1 MSNIITLLA
10 DIGATNAR
18 FAVSIDYGCLDL
30 VQVLKCEDYPTPVN
44 AINFYLNEH
53 NIVSID
59 NICFALAGPVVAGVV
74 KITNNHWVLDS
85 KQLQEIYRLK
95 KISLLNDFEALAY
108 SVLVL
113 TKQQLLP
120 LNEHDSSAIRSDDF
134 TCLILGAGSGL
145 GVSALFKR
153 RASIYPIVSEAGHAN
168 FSPVGDLQMTIFK
181 LLINKYQQVSN
192 EHILSGPGIV
202 NIYQSLCEIEGTQPI
217 YQTAQE
223 ICESASNSED
233 NHSIKSLDIFFE
245 VLGQVAGDLVLTYN
259 AYDGVYIGGG
269 IAPRYSKLMKKS
281 LFNLAFKN
289 KSQHQGRLEN
299 TPISLIVEPYPGLVG
314 ADYYSKNF
322 MW

>member
-18 FAVSIDYGCLDL
+18 FAISINHGCLDL
-30 VQVLKCEDYPTPVN
+30 VQVLKCEEYPTPVD

-59 NICFALAGPVVAGVV
+59 NICFAVAGPVVRGVV
-74 KITNNHWVLDS
+74 NMTNNHWSLDS
-85 KQLQEIYRLK
+85 KQLQAIYRLK

-113 TKQQLLP
+113 SEQQLLP
-120 LNEHDSSAIRSDDF
+120 LNKHHSSANKSDDF
-134 TCLILGAGSGL
+134 AYVILGAGSGL

-153 RASIYPIVSEAGHAN
+153 GANIYPVVTEAGHAN
-168 FSPVGDLQMTIFK
+168 FSPVGDLQMAIFK
-181 LLINKYQQVSN
+181 LLIKKHKQVSN

-202 NIYQSLCEIEGTQPI
+202 NIYQSLCEIEGQQSVH
-217 YQTAQE
+217 QTAQE

-233 NHSIKSLDIFFE
+233 NLCIKSLDIFFE

-289 KSQHQGRLEN
+289 KSQHQERLEN

-314 ADYYSKNF
+314 ANYYSKSF
-322 MW
+322 M